1 MCYAMCGT
9 TVKTSIQGAI
19 VIMDNSTPSME
30 DRIASFYPQLSR
42 SHQKLAHFVLDN
54 RLFAAF
60 ASAAALGE
68 RVGVSAATVVRF
80 CRTIGY
86 EGYPEFQVAVRDSLP
101 TYLDKVQ
108 RLERNLDTQDKD
120 QVATRVFDLDTQN
133 LGRTSQSLDVG
144 RFRAAVAAICRA
156 SNILVVGGGL
166 SAGPALYF
174 AHSLKVMG
182 LDAQAVLDG
191 GIPLALELNRLKP
204 TSVLI
209 GISVWRYVRE
219 TITAMERAQSLGAT
233 RIAITDSIVAP
244 SAQRAEHAFQVATD
258 GVAHS
263 LSLTSMMALINAFV
277 AAVSFERPE
286 ETARA
291 VREVDAAYR
300 QGKLLF
306 TE

>member
-1 MCYAMCGT
+1 MD
-9 TVKTSIQGAI
+9 KPLSSI
-19 VIMDNSTPSME
+19 E
-30 DRIASFYPQLSR
+30 DRVSSEYPQLSR
-42 SHQKLAHFVLDN
+42 SHRKLTHFILDN

-68 RVGVSAATVVRF
+68 KAGVSAATVVRF
-80 CRTIGY
+80 CRTLGY
-86 EGYPEFQVAVRDSLP
+86 EGYPEFQVEVRDSLP
-101 TYLDKVQ
+101 TYLHRVQ
-108 RLERNLDTQDKD
+108 RLERGLDTPNKG
-120 QVATRVFDLDTQN
+120 QVVTRVFELDEQN
-133 LGRTSQSLDVG
+133 LSQTVKSLDME
-144 RFRAAVAAICRA
+144 RFNAAVGAICRA
-156 SNILVVGGGL
+156 SDIRVIGGGL
-166 SAGPALYF
+166 SAAPALYF

-182 LDAQAVLDG
+182 LDARAVLNG
-191 GIPLALELNRLKP
+191 GIPLTLELIGLKP
-204 TSVLI
+204 TSVLV
-209 GISVWRYVRE
+209 GVSVWRYVRE

-244 SAQRAEHAFQVATD
+244 SAQRADYAFQVSTD

-263 LSLTSMMALINAFV
+263 LSLTGMMALINAFV

-300 QGKLLF
+300 QGNLLF